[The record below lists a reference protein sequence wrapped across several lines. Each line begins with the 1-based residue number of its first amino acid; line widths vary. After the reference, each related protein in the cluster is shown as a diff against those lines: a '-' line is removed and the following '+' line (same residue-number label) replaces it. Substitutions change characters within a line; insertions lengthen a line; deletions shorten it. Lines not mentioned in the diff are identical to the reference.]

1 MAKVTNLT
9 PRHLEVLR
17 WTILPM
23 GSRLINPA
31 RQMVDTMPDE
41 LAYSDNLK
49 RLADE
54 GVLEIEGYVPE
65 AKRPAPPAPKTEPVK
80 PATKKPRAKD
90 VD

>member
-23 GSRLINPA
+23 CSRMINPA

-49 RLADE
+49 RMADE
-54 GVLEIEGYVPE
+54 GLLEIEGYVPE
-65 AKRPAPPAPKTEPVK
+65 SKRAPVRPPEPVK
-80 PATKKPRAKD
+80 PTMKKPRAKD